1 MDPGPSRHGGGG
13 SPKLVEPSALDD
25 MLVDSPAPA
34 VAVEPRPDEIPA
46 GSGALPLA
54 ISNSNPDVIPSQVLD
69 DDDEVVITAVRSAT
83 SASMEGAHEEKTA
96 AVAADAR
103 IPTVQSVNDRFVPI
117 SDVKAMLLTGRFE
130 GQRVTYRNKRTRQN
144 LLHGVIRRTAY
155 FCSCGDNCNHNG
167 NALSARAFEQH
178 ALKNG
183 KETHNPNDHIVLSSS
198 NITLFEACRKLKEVK
213 NEAMQEATFDDI
225 IKRDH
230 AAVPKWN
237 VEAPA
242 IINTS
247 AVDNSNVIDI
257 VRKMERRMESTEKR
271 MESLQSQVN
280 TIEKNIDFFCKEMVR
295 YQELFQGLSK
305 MLGKFVDDM

>member
-13 SPKLVEPSALDD
+13 SPKLLEPSALDD
-25 MLVDSPAPA
+25 MLVDYPAPA
-34 VAVEPRPDEIPA
+34 VAVEPRPDETPA

-54 ISNSNPDVIPSQVLD
+54 ISNPDVIPSQEELD
-69 DDDEVVITAVRSAT
+69 DDDEVVITAVRAAT
-83 SASMEGAHEEKTA
+83 SASMAGGNQEEKKA
-96 AVAADAR
+96 AVAADTR
-103 IPTVQSVNDRFVPI
+103 IQTVQSVNDRFVPI

-198 NITLFEACRKLKEVK
+198 NITLFEACRKLKEAK
-213 NEAMQEATFDDI
+213 NEAMQEATFHNI

-230 AAVPKWN
+230 AAVPNRN

-242 IINTS
+242 VMNTS

-257 VRKMERRMESTEKR
+257 VRKLERRMESTEKR
-271 MESLQSQVN
+271 MENLQSQVN

-305 MLGKFVDDM
+305 MLGKFVNDM